1 MLTYSYNK
9 LYALKLTLFRV
20 NGMTDQEDEDGNLI
34 PGPWRGSDNELSS
47 WFNYHPQCSNNY
59 STEARA
65 IREEYMDFFS
75 KEGAV
80 SWQWRLCGVDD
91 V

>member
-1 MLTYSYNK
+1 
-9 LYALKLTLFRV
+9 
-20 NGMTDQEDEDGNLI
+20 MTDQEDEDGNLI

-47 WFNYHPQCSNNY
+47 WFNYRPQCSNNY

-80 SWQWRLCGVDD
+80 AVETVWGG
-91 V
+91 